1 MPLLFISSANS
12 EEESEEKIGELIP
25 PNVSSYSAKSYMTT
39 NCMLDYLQFIRE
51 QFKSNVLIMV
61 VDGQRLVNF
70 FDHPIKI
77 KLPKDMVFF
86 SKIINFIYE

>member
-1 MPLLFISSANS
+1 MQFL
-12 EEESEEKIGELIP
+12 E
-25 PNVSSYSAKSYMTT
+25 NVSEII
-39 NCMLDYLQFIRE
+39 LQKNKNAIIVKKNSISDIIIFFNE
-51 QFKSNVLIMV
+51 LLYTMV

>member
-1 MPLLFISSANS
+1 MNVYSMQLIEIKFLL
-12 EEESEEKIGELIP
+12 
-25 PNVSSYSAKSYMTT
+25 
-39 NCMLDYLQFIRE
+39 
-51 QFKSNVLIMV
+51 MV